1 MLLSSLAVNRQDSS
15 LCCHNVLKIVHP
27 RKRDTR
33 EKDEQENLVWCHS
46 NVVSK
51 TDCHTRW
58 LIPRQKWVVER
69 HRLLQCDCVSV
80 RALRVQHRGSS
91 VYAYA
96 MLLRCDLVGMDV
108 CCLIPSCFLSLCL
121 SLPLPLNVSSI
132 FFPGLKHIMFSFHLF
147 LFHPSSSSSNMQA
160 QPPNRDPGKKKNC
173 VSDDSNFRFW
183 DQSPRVYHHDNQSE
197 VISLSFRGRRRRKE
211 DRHNRTN
218 WTESGI

>member
-27 RKRDTR
+27 RKRDTWAG
-33 EKDEQENLVWCHS
+33 KLSLMSFKCCEQDRLSYKVADSQTEVSCGKTQIVAVWLC
-46 NVVSK
+46 
-51 TDCHTRW
+51 
-58 LIPRQKWVVER
+58 E
-69 HRLLQCDCVSV
+69 

-108 CCLIPSCFLSLCL
+108 CCLILSCFLSLCL